1 MDMFTSGELKPM
13 DEPPMA
19 PQCREKAE
27 GEEVKEE
34 DNKVQQITQRDGKG
48 VTSDYGRK
56 EDEFDEFKDK
66 SGLHYKPDMRATSK
80 TPGLE
85 RAQNSFRQH
94 SSIGDLHGRR
104 QDMSKASLNFGGA
117 SNISSIVHL
126 ETVSA
131 GYYSID
137 KQEYRLQKKKSEQRK
152 KISSSRSS
160 QALKDEPIL
169 DKGEKVLIKL
179 NQESE
184 KDLHNLGT

>member
-1 MDMFTSGELKPM
+1 
-13 DEPPMA
+13 
-19 PQCREKAE
+19 
-27 GEEVKEE
+27 
-34 DNKVQQITQRDGKG
+34 
-48 VTSDYGRK
+48 
-56 EDEFDEFKDK
+56 
-66 SGLHYKPDMRATSK
+66 
-80 TPGLE
+80 
-85 RAQNSFRQH
+85 
-94 SSIGDLHGRR
+94 
-104 QDMSKASLNFGGA
+104 MSKASLNFGGA